1 MRPWVRRVLALPWA
15 KREVLVISPPRA
27 LPAEDAWRT
36 VEALADPDCTD
47 LNAPT
52 RLVERMGEWAG
63 LYLTPEGRRRLS
75 GVVRQ
80 RRHRRRAGAVT
91 ITLPADL
98 HHRLVRLAAAR
109 GLSVQG
115 ALNALMEKGQPS
127 SA

>member
-1 MRPWVRRVLALPWA
+1 
-15 KREVLVISPPRA
+15 
-27 LPAEDAWRT
+27 